1 MIIRIIMKRII
12 MKKRLSNEGNAKEL
26 EIPYFSFTEENI
38 VREEN
43 RR

>member
-1 MIIRIIMKRII
+1 MNA
-12 MKKRLSNEGNAKEL
+12 NEGNAEEL

-38 VREEN
+38 VREEK

>member
-1 MIIRIIMKRII
+1 MEY
-12 MKKRLSNEGNAKEL
+12 LNVNEGNAEEL

>member
-1 MIIRIIMKRII
+1 M
-12 MKKRLSNEGNAKEL
+12 EWQNAIVGTAEEL

-38 VREEN
+38 VREEK